1 MPQAPNLVRVD
12 VDTTTI
18 DEMLA
23 ENINEKLKKEEYE
36 KIVRMVEY
44 NPWLYE
50 ALKDYFKEKD
60 KEKLHERVEIL
71 ERKLEGK

>member
-1 MPQAPNLVRVD
+1 
-12 VDTTTI
+12 
-18 DEMLA
+18 MLE

-50 ALKDYFKEKD
+50 ALKDYFKEEG

-71 ERKLEGK
+71 ERKLEEK

>member
-1 MPQAPNLVRVD
+1 MS
-12 VDTTTI
+12 
-18 DEMLA
+18 EMLE

-44 NPWLYE
+44 NPWLYK
-50 ALKDYFKEKD
+50 ALKDYFKEEG